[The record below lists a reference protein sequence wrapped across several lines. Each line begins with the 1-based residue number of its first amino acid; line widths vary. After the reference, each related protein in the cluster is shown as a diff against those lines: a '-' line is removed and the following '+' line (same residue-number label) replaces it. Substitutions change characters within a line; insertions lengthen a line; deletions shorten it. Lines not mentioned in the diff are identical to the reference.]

1 MAEMSKPQELE
12 TMGKEGDIESGAGAD
27 GGSLYPKMTE
37 DSRLRWAFIRKV
49 YSILTAQFL
58 FTAGV
63 AAAITFIRPIP
74 AFVLSNTPAS
84 WAAYFGILLSPLIGR
99 AVLQAVI
106 LTATILVALT
116 IYTFWAIR
124 RGRDFTFLYPF
135 LFSCLLVLLMF
146 LIIQLF
152 CPLTKIAMAIY
163 GCVASIVFS
172 AFIVYDTN
180 NLIKCYSYD
189 QYICAAIS
197 LRRTQFTDSRLT
209 SLGKSLAGKPLLLSF
224 DLIAEHGMVGGA
236 SCTISA
242 PTIPSVLSPMPP
254 LSTFLISASTKLMQ
268 GQVAFM
274 DADVSMVAFAAIA
287 MPAVAAPATDN
298 AAWR

>member
-1 MAEMSKPQELE
+1 MAEMSKPREPE
-12 TMGKEGDIESGAGAD
+12 TKGKEGDIESGAGTD
-27 GGSLYPKMTE
+27 GGSLYPKMME
-37 DSRLRWAFIRKV
+37 ESRLRWAFIRKV

-63 AAAITFIRPIP
+63 AAAIAFIRPIP
-74 AFVLSNTPAS
+74 EFVLSNTPAS
-84 WAAYFGILLSPLIGR
+84 WVAYFGILLSPLIVLWPMLHYRERHPVNLFWLALFTLCVSVSIGVVSATFGGR
-99 AVLQAVI
+99 ALLQAVI

-124 RGRDFTFLYPF
+124 RGHDFAFLYPF

-152 CPLTKIAMAIY
+152 FPLTKITMAIY

-197 LRRTQFTDSRLT
+197 LYLDVINLFT
-209 SLGKSLAGKPLLLSF
+209 SLLTF
-224 DLIAEHGMVGGA
+224 
-236 SCTISA
+236 SA
-242 PTIPSVLSPMPP
+242 
-254 LSTFLISASTKLMQ
+254 
-268 GQVAFM
+268 
-274 DADVSMVAFAAIA
+274 
-287 MPAVAAPATDN
+287 AVE
-298 AAWR
+298 